1 MKKLAFAL
9 ALTAAATTAMAQ
21 SGASLTSVEGLVT
34 VTTGN
39 QLVNATPNM
48 PLPANARVLTTA
60 NGKATIKFASGCV
73 ANLAGGQ
80 SMVVSEQACQ
90 AFVAGAGGAGAPGA
104 GGGGSFI
111 SNNALLL
118 GGAGVGL
125 LAYNVDR
132 NRKNNNGATV
142 VTPPVSGETPAV
154 VVTPTPPR
162 RPNSNS

>member
-21 SGASLTSVEGLVT
+21 SGATLTSVEGLVT

-48 PLPANARVLTTA
+48 NVPANSRVLTTA
-60 NGKATIKFASGCV
+60 TGKTTIRFASGCV

-80 SMVVSEQACQ
+80 SMVVSETACA
-90 AFVAGAGGAGAPGA
+90 AFVAGAGGGAGAPGA
-104 GGGGSFI
+104 GGSFI

-154 VVTPTPPR
+154 VVTPTPPKK
-162 RPNSNS
+162 PISKS